1 MAGVFTPRA
10 NLFARATLVAL
21 ILTAGG
27 VTVFAYTYVRSSYW
41 TGVGVD
47 VPQPV
52 PFSHHHHVSGLG
64 IDCRYCH
71 TTAEISPYAGMPTT
85 DTCMNCHAQVWTD
98 SPMLEPIRQS
108 WKTGVPVQW
117 RRVHDL
123 ADFVYFDHSIHVAK
137 GIGCSTCHGQV
148 DQMPLMHKSES
159 LFMQWCLD
167 CHRDPTAN
175 VRPLSEIYDMN
186 STLPGKD
193 TQSQLANDYNMNKEG
208 LTNCSKCH
216 R

>member
-10 NLFARATLVAL
+10 NLFARATLAAAAL
-21 ILTAGG
+21 TVGG
-27 VTVFAYTYVRSSYW
+27 VAVFAFAYVRSSYW

-47 VPQPV
+47 VYQPV

-71 TTAEISPYAGMPTT
+71 ATAEISPYAGMPTT

-98 SPMLEPIRQS
+98 SPMLEPVRQS
-108 WKTGVPVQW
+108 WKTGVPIKW

-123 ADFVYFDHSIHVAK
+123 ADFVFFDHSIHVAK
-137 GIGCSTCHGQV
+137 GIGCATCHGQV
-148 DQMPLMHKSES
+148 DQMRLMHKAEP
-159 LFMQWCLD
+159 LTMQWCLD
-167 CHRDPTAN
+167 CHRNPTAN
-175 VRPLSEIYDMN
+175 VRPLSEIYSMTSN
-186 STLPGKD
+186 LPD
-193 TQSQLANDYNMNKEG
+193 EQTQRELADAHKINEEG